1 MCTGRD
7 WVFEKPAAVGR
18 RRKLTRRVAGSGKPK
33 GGHEGIKGH
42 LSLAFLSL
50 LPALLCVGSS
60 KLLQL
65 FFHKLFT
72 FEYAHLAL
80 CLTPNH
86 ARRNL
91 SFILKKFLS
100 SRPQHRPQT
109 IFQTFLTEMYLP
121 RHKR

>member
-1 MCTGRD
+1 M
-7 WVFEKPAAVGR
+7 
-18 RRKLTRRVAGSGKPK
+18 K
-33 GGHEGIKGH
+33 GY

-65 FFHKLFT
+65 FSQKLFT

-86 ARRNL
+86 ARHNL
-91 SFILKKFLS
+91 RFILKKFLS
-100 SRPQHRPQT
+100 SRPQHTPQT
-109 IFQTFLTEMYLP
+109 IFQAFLTETYLP